1 MGFKN
6 DFFFV
11 FKNKSPFLNCSS
23 LKKFLKQIE
32 ADDIQSYL
40 IYLKKRKEKENMK
53 E

>member
-1 MGFKN
+1 MNIRWDLKMI
-6 DFFFV
+6 FFFV

-40 IYLKKRKEKENMK
+40 IYL
-53 E
+53 